1 MLVKFV
7 SPTLC
12 TEVLTMTFGEK
23 LKDLRLSAGY
33 TQERLAELADVTK
46 RTIINYEQGRCYPK
60 QTEIIS
66 RFAMIFNT
74 SVDFL
79 FSDEDRYVQEAAER
93 GGVSAAKEVK
103 NLLASAGA
111 MFAGGSLSEEDKD
124 KVIRKLNELYW
135 DSKAKN
141 RAKYRKND

>member
-1 MLVKFV
+1 M
-7 SPTLC
+7 
-12 TEVLTMTFGEK
+12 MFGEK
-23 LKDLRLSAGY
+23 LKDLRTRSGY
-33 TQERLAELADVTK
+33 TQEKLAELADVSK

-60 QTEIIS
+60 QTEIVS
-66 RFAMIFNT
+66 RFADIFT
-74 SVDFL
+74 VPIDSL

-93 GGVSAAKEVK
+93 GGNTAAKEVSR
-103 NLLASAGA
+103 LLASAGA

-141 RAKYRKND
+141 RKKYGKNDD

>member
-1 MLVKFV
+1 
-7 SPTLC
+7 
-12 TEVLTMTFGEK
+12 MTFGEK

-33 TQERLAELADVTK
+33 TQEKLAELTDVTK

-66 RFAMIFNT
+66 RFAIIFNT
-74 SVDFL
+74 SVDYL

-93 GGVSAAKEVK
+93 GGSGAAKEVK
-103 NLLASAGA
+103 SLLASAGA

-135 DSKAKN
+135 DSKEKN
-141 RAKYRKND
+141 RAKYGKQ